1 MIPVRAPP
9 QSAEQEL
16 AAIKEYRKELEA
28 EKADLEKE
36 MNEVEARFNELK
48 TKLQG
53 KGQPQKP

>member
-1 MIPVRAPP
+1 MIPVGAQP

-16 AAIKEYRKELEA
+16 AAIEEYRKELGA

-36 MNEVEARFNELK
+36 MNEVQARIKELK
-48 TKLQG
+48 TTLQG